1 MFGPIRAVVIDDEP
15 NHLLAITLGLSASG
29 IPCMGYWYDRDTQAL
44 RPEPQPDQ
52 TSYLRLVFMDL
63 NLAELGGVPD
73 PANLCGVVMGVLKQI
88 IAKEAG
94 PYLLVFWTQISGKVE
109 AVADMLYQRLDGIPL
124 PVKITELSKSKFI
137 SSDPKQ
143 KEFRD
148 GLREFYSDL
157 HNNSVEELGRAVR
170 EVVACDAQLAAV
182 SSWESRAS
190 KAAARAINE
199 VTACARGDVSD
210 STKTTESL
218 QKVLAK
224 IAVAASGKKTAVAHP
239 ARALD
244 GGMIDILTD
253 QFGLSVDDPI
263 YGDIICKAIG
273 EVVKTD
279 ISFANNVNMFA
290 DLNTFFHV
298 DKEISTA
305 KAWDRG
311 AVIAAKHPLDG
322 NMLGFNTKE
331 LITREFLFPHELFPE
346 DQHIKMRDLLSKFKR
361 SANAVLVEVGADCD
375 HAQDSYRT
383 RRYLVGLEVPH
394 EFYELIHCHKDKKLR
409 NASLE
414 LLGPWRIDSEV
425 FYLLVS
431 CRRFW
436 TWQKRTPPEV
446 SVKYRL
452 RASLVNKLLHHYS
465 VWSSRPGIVEFRS

>member
-143 KEFRD
+143 KEF
-148 GLREFYSDL
+148 
-157 HNNSVEELGRAVR
+157 
-170 EVVACDAQLAAV
+170 
-182 SSWESRAS
+182 
-190 KAAARAINE
+190 
-199 VTACARGDVSD
+199 
-210 STKTTESL
+210 
-218 QKVLAK
+218 AK

-383 RRYLVGLEVPH
+383 RRYLVGLDVPH